1 MPASYAHYRFGKLLL
16 PRLPADVRQCIGR
29 FRRMYDLGLQGPDIF
44 YYAPPIPGTAV
55 GKLGKQYHRQSGRD
69 FFTAANAAAETE
81 AARAYLY
88 GLLAHYCLDTAC
100 HPFVNRMA
108 ETGEAA
114 HVPLEAEFERYLLA
128 LDGVAEPHRYDHSRF
143 LKVTRGE
150 SMTVSAFYPPATG
163 MEVHGSVRAMAF
175 GLKFLA
181 GKNRET
187 REKLL
192 KKLSP
197 ALCDFFIPSEPVTA
211 WARMDS
217 ELLARFN
224 RALKRCPELLEQLRS
239 GEPLGEDFAFDFS
252 GRRGGS

>member
-16 PRLPADVRQCIGR
+16 PNLPADVRQNVQR
-29 FRRMYDLGLQGPDIF
+29 FRRMYDMGLQGPDFFFF
-44 YYAPPIPGTAV
+44 YNPFVKTATV
-55 GKLGKQYHRQSGRD
+55 KLGSVFHHQTGQE
-69 FFTAANAAAETE
+69 FFQVACKAATSDAAK
-81 AARAYLY
+81 AYLY

-100 HPFVNRMA
+100 HPFVDRMA

-224 RALKRCPELLEQLRS
+224 RALKRYPELLEQLRS
-239 GEPLGEDFAFDFS
+239 GEPLGEDFAPDF
-252 GRRGGS
+252 GG